1 MNKTIETSELQQ
13 LQRDKA
19 GFALI
24 NVLSESEFQKGSI
37 SGSTNAPI
45 DDSDFLK
52 HVAAQTRGDKQ
63 MRVILYCAGPRC
75 DASTRAANELVNAGY
90 TNVEEYRG
98 GMEVW
103 HTSPPDGRVH
113 RGNGIASGEH
123 READLHEGVAKQ

>member
-1 MNKTIETSELQQ
+1 MNKTIETSELQA
-13 LQRDKA
+13 LQREKA
-19 GFALI
+19 GYALI
-24 NVLSESEFQKGSI
+24 NVLSKAEFQRGSI
-37 SGSTNAPI
+37 RGSTNAAV

-52 HVAAQTRGDKQ
+52 DVEVQTSGDKQ

-75 DASTRAANELVNAGY
+75 DASTRAANKLVEAGY

-113 RGNGIASGEH
+113 HGNGIASGEQ
-123 READLHEGVAKQ
+123 RAVDAR